1 MLGQFRSDGYLI
13 VRFDRLRMSGGS
25 EEGFVTDLKMYE
37 IYDHAWGLDHFK
49 DSEGKT
55 LQDVIL
61 NTPIGPLD
69 IKWCNWCH
77 IAHTEI
83 YCFEIYTEEEYRRLK
98 RLKRLVSEPARCP
111 SRLRDYFAAARFA
124 SAVNKNRHN
133 NMARVVP
140 ALVGAGLDPHLIDV
154 IYQKVKLRVQADTGK

>member
-1 MLGQFRSDGYLI
+1 MSFSLEIRMRRPDSTLAIQVFPMANMLGQFRSDGYLI

-37 IYDHAWGLDHFK
+37 IYDHAWGLNHFK

-55 LQDVIL
+55 LQDAIL

-69 IKWCNWCH
+69 IKWCSWCH
-77 IAHTEI
+77 IEHTEI

-98 RLKRLVSEPARCP
+98 RLKRLK
-111 SRLRDYFAAARFA
+111 F
-124 SAVNKNRHN
+124 
-133 NMARVVP
+133 
-140 ALVGAGLDPHLIDV
+140 
-154 IYQKVKLRVQADTGK
+154 